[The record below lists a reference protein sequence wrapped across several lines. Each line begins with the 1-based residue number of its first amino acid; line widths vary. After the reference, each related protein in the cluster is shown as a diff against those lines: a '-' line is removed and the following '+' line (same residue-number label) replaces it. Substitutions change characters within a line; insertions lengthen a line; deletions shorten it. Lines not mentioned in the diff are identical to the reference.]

1 MSWTEILTRLA
12 AFLTLPS
19 TRGSPP
25 SSFAMSMT
33 PFELVLYCMAE
44 VLDMTLSRSMVDRAV
59 MSSSVI
65 PSAKYSFSGSE
76 LMFLNGRIAIVC
88 LSGTSSPCFRSSAG
102 IKDVGLDLCSNRYV
116 FGVDRGCGLT
126 FSAVL
131 SLPGPSRHRPGRRP
145 GRVERAP
152 MSPPRRGPRGR
163 QEGAGDEIPA
173 APEICRRTAGA
184 DPDPV
189 SPGGGAPDYLIW
201 RPE

>member
-1 MSWTEILTRLA
+1 MSWTEILTLLA

-19 TRGSPP
+19 TRVSAA

-44 VLDMTLSRSMVDRAV
+44 VLDMTLSRSIVDRAV

-102 IKDVGLDLCSNRYV
+102 IKDVELDLSNRYI
-116 FGVDRGCGLT
+116 FGIDVNGGLI
-126 FSAVL
+126 FSAFFSL
-131 SLPGPSRHRPGRRP
+131 SGLSSGRLGRRP
-145 GRVERAP
+145 DQIE
-152 MSPPRRGPRGR
+152 
-163 QEGAGDEIPA
+163 
-173 APEICRRTAGA
+173 
-184 DPDPV
+184 
-189 SPGGGAPDYLIW
+189 
-201 RPE
+201 